1 MASYIIARRSLRVFG
16 VVRHRRRRIVRWKRN
31 INELLRDGAMA
42 RRKYDGTQGRGD
54 QNKLPAR
61 ARLEGIHGRERRKRE
76 GAKIRDGGN
85 DNLLITKLI
94 RLDVAGP
101 L

>member
-1 MASYIIARRSLRVFG
+1 MASNIIARRSLRVFA

-42 RRKYDGTQGRGD
+42 GRKYDGTQDGQD
-54 QNKLPAR
+54 QNRLPAR
-61 ARLEGIHGRERRKRE
+61 ARLEGIHGREQRKRE
-76 GAKIRDGGN
+76 GAKIPDGGN
-85 DNLLITKLI
+85 DNLLITKLF
-94 RLDVAGP
+94 RLDVADP